1 MSLKKLPDT
10 DDERIEVLQAII
22 NQEEL
27 NGPDDSVLTARELH
41 ELRNFMLIFEGSGF
55 CFKQSLEDEN
65 RAGKSHGG
73 LFKNVQLY
81 ISHFIQ
87 VLHLAVIRNEVKA
100 ENLLLYGL
108 EENGL
113 AVPDLS
119 TEEAILDWGERLI
132 KGETE
137 RIYRGGIPIYNPAI
151 AKVKV
156 HYDLFKD
163 SLHSIKIYRKNIL
176 RNEEGITSAREKAD
190 SIIEDTWTRV
200 ENKYRAFPS
209 EDRNR
214 MYRKYKVSLQYSK
227 GIQLNVFD

>member
-22 NQEEL
+22 EQEEL
-27 NGPDDSVLTARELH
+27 NGPDNSVLTMRELH
-41 ELRNFMLIFEGSGF
+41 ELRNFLLTFEGSGF
-55 CFKQSLEDEN
+55 CFKQSLEDED
-65 RAGKSHGG
+65 RAGKSHNG

-81 ISHFIQ
+81 VSHFIQ
-87 VLHLAVIRNEVKA
+87 VLYLAVIRNEVKA
-100 ENLLLYGL
+100 ENLILYGL
-108 EENGL
+108 GENDL
-113 AVPDLS
+113 TVPDLS
-119 TEEAILDWGERLI
+119 TEDALLDWGERLI

-163 SLHSIKIYRKNIL
+163 SLHSVKIYRKNTL
-176 RNEEGITSAREKAD
+176 RNEEGIASAREKAD
-190 SIIEDTWTRV
+190 GIIEDTWVRV
-200 ENKYRAFPS
+200 ENKYRTFPS
-209 EDRNR
+209 EERNR
-214 MYRKYKVSLQYSK
+214 MYRKYKISLQYSK